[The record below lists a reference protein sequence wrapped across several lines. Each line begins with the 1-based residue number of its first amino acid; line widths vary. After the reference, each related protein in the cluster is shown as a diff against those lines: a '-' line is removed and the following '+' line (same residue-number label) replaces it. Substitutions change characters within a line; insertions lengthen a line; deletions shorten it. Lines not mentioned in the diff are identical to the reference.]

1 LKADCLTTYS
11 LEIYSVPKFIWEAY
25 DNAKHGYFISNWD
38 AATAVA
44 TISNAGLNGA
54 VSLKPVTTYQLRIS
68 KTSTYSLTPLKIA
81 QDEFKLT
88 LEESCF
94 YNRLKMF
101 DGTLGSS
108 SFAPPLGTTN
118 IPN

>member
-1 LKADCLTTYS
+1 LFNALAQTITPTVFSQLKADCLTTYS

-25 DNAKHGYFISNWD
+25 DNAKHGYFISSWD

-54 VSLKPVTTYQLRIS
+54 VSLKPVTTYQMRIS
-68 KTSTYSLTPLKIA
+68 KTSTYSLTSLKIA

-94 YNRLKMF
+94 YNRLKL
-101 DGTLGSS
+101 DGT
-108 SFAPPLGTTN
+108 
-118 IPN
+118 